1 MQEIECNIVGKVQM
15 VMFRDFISR
24 NARTLGIRGTVENLY
39 DGSVKVIAQG
49 SEDNLNKFIEYLHKG
64 PFLARVI
71 RVNIEW
77 RELTGDFN
85 CFTIQY

>member
-15 VMFRDFISR
+15 VMFRDFILR

-77 RELTGDFN
+77 RELTSDFS